1 MVMVCLLCPPARRRY
16 GWDRYGIRHSLA
28 IRPFWHFVK
37 VGSPGSPV
45 PAVSGPVRT
54 PSLAWCAHH

>member
-1 MVMVCLLCPPARRRY
+1 MVMVCLLCPAARRRY
-16 GWDRYGIRHSLA
+16 GWDRYGIRRILA

-37 VGSPGSPV
+37 VGSPGRPV

-54 PSLAWCAHH
+54 PSLA